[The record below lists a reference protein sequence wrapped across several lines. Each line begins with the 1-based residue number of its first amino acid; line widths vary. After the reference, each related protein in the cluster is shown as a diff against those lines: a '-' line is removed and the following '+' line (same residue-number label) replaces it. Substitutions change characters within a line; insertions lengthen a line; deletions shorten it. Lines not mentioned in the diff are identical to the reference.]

1 MVATMIAPVW
11 LIGLL
16 LFAAAVILVI
26 IKNKD

>member
-1 MVATMIAPVW
+1 MVATMIVPVW